1 MNKLIS
7 LPFSCCPFCESTEG
21 VYTKIVIY
29 GMRRIFRYDGTTEDV
44 TNNMYEGRGSSLYCL
59 TCNRL
64 IGSTQLLEKE
74 KENK

>member
-1 MNKLIS
+1 MNKLVS

-29 GMRRIFRYDGTTEDV
+29 GMRRIFRYDGSSEDV
-44 TNNMYEGRGSSLYCL
+44 TDNIYEGRGTSLYCL

-64 IGSTQLLEKE
+64 IESTQLLEKE